1 MSLSEE
7 GSAHLHLT
15 EAGTIDNTFIFGPG
29 TEYSSA
35 TFDLT
40 WTPSGEVQ
48 HFRPGSSNPT
58 DPSNFAAEMRF
69 ATATGSFTVIRNGV
83 TFTINNATSAGV
95 FAEMGRE
102 RNGSFLDHD

>member
-1 MSLSEE
+1 MSAE
-7 GSAHLHLT
+7 GTAHLHLT
-15 EAGTIDNTFIFGPG
+15 EAATIDNTFIFGPG

-58 DPSNFAAEMRF
+58 DPSDFAAEMRF